1 MTKIL
6 IIVGILVLG
15 SVLVGAISFR
25 NQSRLAELQ
34 QAKDRG
40 SIRWHAEVAKAKG
53 KSEAEIQSSMVYY
66 AVPRNLQEGV
76 DYYHVVVAEPLE
88 SRSYPL
94 SDDIRTWYKFRRI
107 EELSAP
113 VRACTSCPTTDS
125 APPEMLPLKADEFL
139 AAQVGGETIVDGVRI
154 TSKDP
159 KFARFRNGQRYL
171 IFVSFDPQKIVGLFE
186 MGPWGVFV
194 ITPQGTLEPIDKK
207 LDHPLRTELAVQF
220 GDNLDRLS
228 AQLRKQAGKAKN

>member
-94 SDDIRTWYKFRRI
+94 SADIRTWYKFRRI

-113 VRACTSCPTTDS
+113 VRACTTYPPTDS
-125 APPEMLPLKADEFL
+125 YQTKMIPINANDFH
-139 AAQVGGETIVDGVRI
+139 
-154 TSKDP
+154 TSKHD
-159 KFARFRNGQRYL
+159 
-171 IFVSFDPQKIVGLFE
+171 
-186 MGPWGVFV
+186 
-194 ITPQGTLEPIDKK
+194 
-207 LDHPLRTELAVQF
+207 VQTH
-220 GDNLDRLS
+220 
-228 AQLRKQAGKAKN
+228 